1 MKSALKVLMVE
12 DTVSDAMLIERLV
25 KKAFSGSELLCIEDK
40 DDYTRALTEFN
51 PDIILSDYALPA
63 FDGMTALEIARELVP
78 DTPFIIVTGAINEET
93 AVACMKAGAW
103 DYVLKDHLS
112 RLDSAMIKAFEQQKI
127 RLERRMAIKALHESE
142 ERYRNLVN
150 TAPITI
156 SVISD
161 DRVVYLNPAG
171 LKLLGAESIYEV
183 MGRPVDDFVPPE
195 LLPETLN
202 RLWQLYN
209 GEEVCYPREGVL
221 KKLDG
226 TPVSAEIIAAPLTY
240 NNKKSLQIIATDI
253 TERKL
258 AEQEKE
264 RLREDLYRE
273 KEYLNSLIKNASA
286 PIVAWD
292 SELSVTECNH
302 AFEQLVGLP
311 REALVGRNILEAAGS
326 CFEVSALAHIKDTLK
341 GRQWRNLELSACGT
355 DGEKRAV
362 LWNSAGIKDSKGNLV
377 ATVAQGTDITERKRA
392 EEENLYISYHDHLTD
407 LYNRRY
413 FEYMLRKLEE
423 RGTQPVTV
431 VIGDINGLKL
441 INDSFGHEAGDE
453 LLIKAAG
460 VIRRGCR
467 ESDIVARI
475 GGDEFGIIMEKT
487 GEDDAE
493 RIIRRIREEAAAVEL
508 DNALLSISFGFAATG
523 ELNKKLGDVVV
534 EAENNMYRQKMY
546 ESTSMRNQTIEVIM
560 HALYEKSERE
570 MHHSIRVSKICAS
583 IAQELGLTPDD
594 VNKIRMSGLVHDIG
608 KIGIP
613 EKILSKPGT
622 LDAEER
628 SRMEKHTEA
637 GWRILS
643 SAKEFSDLAT
653 HILYHHERWDG
664 TGYPE
669 GLAGEEIP
677 LEARIIAVADA
688 YDAMTARR
696 TYREPMTCEQ
706 AASELRNNAGTQ
718 FDKDIVEVFLS
729 RVIKDGEIV

>member
-12 DTVSDAMLIERLV
+12 DTLSDAILIERLI
-25 KKAFSGSELLCIEDK
+25 KKAFSGSQLLCIEDR

-63 FDGMTALEIARELVP
+63 FDGMTALEIARELAP

-103 DYVLKDHLS
+103 DYVLKDHLA
-112 RLDSAMIKAFEQQKI
+112 RLDSAIIRAFEQQKI

-156 SVISD
+156 GVVSD
-161 DRVVYLNPAG
+161 DRIVYLNPAG
-171 LKLLGAESIYEV
+171 LRLLGAEDIYEV
-183 MGRPVDDFVPPE
+183 MGRPISDFVPPD
-195 LLPETLN
+195 LLSETQS
-202 RLWQLYN
+202 RLQRLFN
-209 GEEVCYPREGVL
+209 GEEVPYPREGVL
-221 KKLDG
+221 IKLDG
-226 TPVSAEIIAAPLTY
+226 TPVSVEIIAAPLTY
-240 NNKKSLQIIATDI
+240 NSKKSLQVIATDI
-253 TERKL
+253 TDRKQ

-273 KEYLNSLIKNASA
+273 KEYLNSLIKNAGA

-292 SELSVTECNH
+292 NELRVTECNR

-311 REALVGRNILEAAGS
+311 WEELAGRNILEAAGRR
-326 CFEVSALAHIKDTLK
+326 FETSAFTHIKDTLK
-341 GRQWRNLELSACGT
+341 GRQWRNLELTVSGA
-355 DGEKRAV
+355 DGEKRTV
-362 LWNSAGIKDSKGNLV
+362 LWNSAGIRDSKGALI

-423 RGTQPVTV
+423 QAAQPVTV

-467 ESDIVARI
+467 ETDIVARI
-475 GGDEFGIIMEKT
+475 GGDEFGIIMTNT

-493 RIIRRIREEAAAVEL
+493 KIIRRIREEAAAVEL

-523 ELNKKLGDVVV
+523 QLNKKLGEVAV

-546 ESTSMRNQTIEVIM
+546 ESNSMRNQTIDVIM

-570 MHHSIRVSKICAS
+570 MRHSIRVSKICAS
-583 IAQELGLTPDD
+583 IAQELGLMPDA

-613 EKILSKPGT
+613 EKILSKPGA
-622 LDAEER
+622 LDEEER
-628 SRMEKHTEA
+628 IKMKKHPEA

-664 TGYPE
+664 AGYPE

-706 AASELRNNAGTQ
+706 AARELRINAGTQ
-718 FDKDIVEVFLS
+718 FDENIVEVFLT
-729 RVIKDGEIV
+729 RVLKDGEI

>member
-12 DTVSDAMLIERLV
+12 DTLSDAILIERLI
-25 KKAFSGSELLCIEDK
+25 KKAFSGSELLCIEDR
-40 DDYTRALTEFN
+40 DEYTRALTEFN

-103 DYVLKDHLS
+103 DYVLKDQLA
-112 RLDSAMIKAFEQQKI
+112 RLDSAIIRALEQQKI

-156 SVISD
+156 GVVSD
-161 DRVVYLNPAG
+161 GRIVYLNPAG
-171 LKLLGAESIYEV
+171 LRLLGAQDIYEV
-183 MGRPVDDFVPPE
+183 MGRPISGFIPPD
-195 LLPETLN
+195 LLPETQD
-202 RLWQLYN
+202 RLQRLFD
-209 GEEVCYPREGVL
+209 GEEVPYPREGVL

-226 TPVSAEIIAAPLTY
+226 TPVSVEIIAAPLTY
-240 NNKKSLQIIATDI
+240 NSKKSLQIIVTDI

-273 KEYLNSLIKNASA
+273 KEYLNSLIKNAGA

-292 SELSVTECNH
+292 NELRVTECNR

-311 REALVGRNILEAAGS
+311 REELAGRNILEAVGS
-326 CFEVSALAHIKDTLK
+326 RFETSAFNHIRDTLK
-341 GRQWRNLELSACGT
+341 GRQWRNLELTVSGA

-362 LWNSAGIKDSKGNLV
+362 LWNSAGIRDSKGTLI

-423 RGTQPVTV
+423 QGAQPVTV

-467 ESDIVARI
+467 ETDIVARI
-475 GGDEFGIIMEKT
+475 GGDEFGIIMTNT

-493 RIIRRIREEAAAVEL
+493 KIIRRIREEAAAVEL

-523 ELNKKLGDVVV
+523 RLNKKLGEVVV

-546 ESTSMRNQTIEVIM
+546 ESNSMRNQTIDVIM

-570 MHHSIRVSKICAS
+570 MRHSIRVSKICAS
-583 IAQELGLTPDD
+583 IA
-594 VNKIRMSGLVHDIG
+594 
-608 KIGIP
+608 
-613 EKILSKPGT
+613 
-622 LDAEER
+622 
-628 SRMEKHTEA
+628 
-637 GWRILS
+637 
-643 SAKEFSDLAT
+643 
-653 HILYHHERWDG
+653 
-664 TGYPE
+664 
-669 GLAGEEIP
+669 
-677 LEARIIAVADA
+677 
-688 YDAMTARR
+688 
-696 TYREPMTCEQ
+696 
-706 AASELRNNAGTQ
+706 
-718 FDKDIVEVFLS
+718 
-729 RVIKDGEIV
+729 